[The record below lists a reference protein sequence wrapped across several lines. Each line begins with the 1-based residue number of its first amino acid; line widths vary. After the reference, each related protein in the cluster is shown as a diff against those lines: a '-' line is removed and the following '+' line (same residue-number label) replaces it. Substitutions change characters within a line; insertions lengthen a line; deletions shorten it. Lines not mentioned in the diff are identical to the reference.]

1 MNYFANKRREE
12 DNMTDE
18 TKREKFVRLA
28 EKRTNRIIDQLEL
41 LGNLSNT
48 SAYEYTSTDVNKMF
62 KAIEETLNETK
73 RKFSKQ
79 GKKSISKFTL
89 D

>member
-1 MNYFANKRREE
+1 MRIDYTLGGNKME
-12 DNMTDE
+12 NE

-48 SAYEYTSTDVNKMF
+48 STYDYSQKDVNKMF
-62 KAIEETLNETK
+62 RAIETALTDAK
-73 RKFSKQ
+73 RKFNRQ
-79 GKKSISKFTL
+79 DGKAEKKFSF
-89 D
+89 DD

>member
-1 MNYFANKRREE
+1 MEK
-12 DNMTDE
+12 E

-48 SAYEYTSTDVNKMF
+48 SAYEYSQRDINMMF
-62 KAIEETLNETK
+62 KAIEDALSEAKKCYTRQEKKETK
-73 RKFSKQ
+73 KFS
-79 GKKSISKFTL
+79 F
-89 D
+89 DN

>member
-1 MNYFANKRREE
+1 MEN
-12 DNMTDE
+12 E

-48 SAYEYTSTDVNKMF
+48 STYDYSQKDVNKMF
-62 KAIEETLNETK
+62 RAIETALTDAK
-73 RKFSKQ
+73 RKFNRQ
-79 GKKSISKFTL
+79 DGKAEKKFSF
-89 D
+89 DD